1 MGISVHLL
9 QPQSWYA
16 QSSVMLWISV
26 QINIWTMQ
34 YVSCILVTNSPHAGD
49 ARFAVSRR
57 DRKTF
62 DSMHHCTWLQG
73 FIYYFERGTFYIV
86 NASCHLTNHANGAR
100 VSKSYNMVTN
110 MISSSSNSQNSSRGW
125 NFYSWP
131 SANIMTSSFQCAII
145 SAKYPQL
152 QYKMIDTRPKVFRT
166 KPFHIMAG
174 TLRHHEHWKPQEQF
188 RICGDDKPDS
198 VAVGQ
203 SFFPNRI

>member
-1 MGISVHLL
+1 MQDLLSVGGI
-9 QPQSWYA
+9 
-16 QSSVMLWISV
+16 
-26 QINIWTMQ
+26 
-34 YVSCILVTNSPHAGD
+34 
-49 ARFAVSRR
+49 ARLSIA
-57 DRKTF
+57 
-62 DSMHHCTWLQG
+62 CTIAPG
-73 FIYYFERGTFYIV
+73 FRGSYTTCERGTFYIV